1 MSVMRSFFYKSLF
14 CGVACAA
21 LVDGYSLYDSAPMV
35 GVADS
40 YDVEYSACLNF
51 GYDSNVNWAEEN
63 EDDSPFVNASVSAR
77 YADMES
83 VNKLSYMVQ
92 LGFTHFL
99 DLEKGSAHSE
109 TRGDCKLTASMVHAF
124 TPSNVLSSSLYVTY
138 TPQPDYAFGYAPTY
152 SVGDM
157 LNVSFANVY
166 SHAVDSRWSLTAS
179 VSYSSITYS
188 ESIERNDNRYYV
200 ELGTGVRYRES
211 ALMTYKADARYTR
224 ELREEGYDS
233 DRYAFTVGFQRALDP
248 FSSCGG
254 DVGVQMR
261 AYSED
266 SFMSPYLNFSYR
278 RKLSEG
284 LNARIFVKYSDE
296 NSGTN
301 SGRNVYLTNK
311 TWRFGSSFD
320 YVLSPDVTYYLGANF
335 IMSDYADERRGG
347 ADRSSERYELSL
359 GMSYA
364 FTQQLRGNISG
375 SYTVISRENSGN
387 DSEDVSRWTVS
398 AGATYK
404 F

>member
-1 MSVMRSFFYKSLF
+1 MRSFFYKSLF
-14 CGVACAA
+14 LGVVGAA
-21 LVDGYSLYDSAPMV
+21 LVDAYSLYDSAPMV

-51 GYDSNVNWAEEN
+51 GYDSNVNWVHDN
-63 EDDSPFVNASVSAR
+63 KDDSPFVNASVSAR

-92 LGFTHFL
+92 LGFTHYL
-99 DLEKGSAHSE
+99 DLEKGSALCE

-124 TPSNVLSSSLYVTY
+124 TPANVLSSSLYVTY

-152 SVGDM
+152 SVGDI
-157 LNVSFANVY
+157 LSASFANVY

-179 VSYSSITYS
+179 ASYSSITYS
-188 ESIERNDNRYYV
+188 ESIERNDDRYYI

-211 ALMTYKADARYTR
+211 ALMTYKFDARYTR
-224 ELREEGYDS
+224 ELREGGYDS
-233 DRYAFTVGFQRALDP
+233 DRYTVTVGFQRALDP

-254 DVGVQMR
+254 DIGVQMR
-261 AYSED
+261 AYTED
-266 SFMSPYLNFSYR
+266 SFASPYLSFSYR

-284 LNARIFVKYSDE
+284 LNARVFVRYSDE
-296 NSGTN
+296 NSGTSN
-301 SGRNVYLTNK
+301 GKGVYLTNK

-320 YVLSPDVTYYLGANF
+320 YILSPDVTYHLSANF

-347 ADRSSERYELSL
+347 SERSSDRYELSL

-364 FTQQLRGNISG
+364 FTQRLRGDISG
-375 SYTVISRENSGN
+375 SYTVLTSEYSGYEM
-387 DSEDVSRWTVS
+387 DDVSRWTVS

>member
-1 MSVMRSFFYKSLF
+1 MKSFFYRSLF
-14 CGVACAA
+14 LGVAGAA
-21 LVDGYSLYDSAPMV
+21 IVDAYSLYDSAPMI

-40 YDVEYSACLNF
+40 YDVEYSANLNF
-51 GYDSNVNWAEEN
+51 GFDSNVNWESEN

-92 LGFTHFL
+92 LGFTHYL
-99 DLEKGSAHSE
+99 DLEKGSSHSE

-124 TPSNVLSSSLYVTY
+124 TSSDVLSSSLYVTY
-138 TPQPDYAFGYAPTY
+138 TPQADYAFGYAPTY

-166 SHAVDSRWSLTAS
+166 SHAIDSRWSLTAS
-179 VSYSSITYS
+179 ASFSSITYS
-188 ESIERNDNRYYV
+188 ESIERNDNRYYI
-200 ELGTGVRYRES
+200 EFGGGVRYRES
-211 ALMTYKADARYTR
+211 AIMTYRADARYTR
-224 ELREEGYDS
+224 ELREEGFDS
-233 DRYAFTVGFQRALDP
+233 DRYTLTVGFQRALDP

-254 DVGVQMR
+254 DIGVQMR

-266 SFMSPYLNFSYR
+266 TFVSPYVNFSYR

-284 LNARIFVKYSDE
+284 LNAQVFVRYSDE
-296 NSGTN
+296 NSGTADN
-301 SGRNVYLTNK
+301 NRVYLTNK
-311 TWRFGSSFD
+311 TWRIGSTFS
-320 YVLSPDVTYYLGANF
+320 YILSPDVTYHLGANF
-335 IMSDYADERRGG
+335 IMSDYADERFGG
-347 ADRSSERYELSL
+347 SGYTSDRYEVSL

-375 SYTVISRENSGN
+375 SYTIISRDYRDRDE
-387 DSEDVSRWTVS
+387 DDVSRWTVS
-398 AGATYK
+398 AGATYA